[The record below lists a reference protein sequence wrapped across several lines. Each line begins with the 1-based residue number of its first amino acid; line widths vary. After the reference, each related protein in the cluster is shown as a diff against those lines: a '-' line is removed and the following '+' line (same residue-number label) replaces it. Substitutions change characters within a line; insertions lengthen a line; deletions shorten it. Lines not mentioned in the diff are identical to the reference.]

1 MAIGCKYSLSTSACA
16 GVTVRLSAQRRTP
29 SPKRNR
35 LYDQRDTVAKK
46 TKLSKGQARR
56 IQANHQK
63 RRHRAKQAIDNQENT
78 IFNDDDL
85 GDIEIGTVLSRF
97 GQHAD
102 IETTEGEILR
112 CNIRRTI
119 NSLITGDKI
128 FWRRAK
134 HSDNELKGV
143 IETVEP
149 RRSELKR
156 PDYYDGLKP
165 VAANIDQIVVVSAI
179 LPTLTPTI
187 IDRYLVAAEDV
198 EIPVILVLNKIDLI
212 DADLQEAVDEII
224 IMYENLGYTF
234 LKVSADTQEGLATL
248 QQHLKDKVS
257 IFVGQSGVGKSSLT
271 NALLPNV
278 NIATTEISEN
288 SGLGQHTTTVSR
300 LYHFPHG
307 GDLID
312 SPGIRDFGLWH
323 LSPERV
329 TWCFKEFRDYL
340 GGCKFRDCKHLNDP
354 GCAIREAVESGEI
367 NELRFESY
375 HRILELMRDN
385 KPNRV
390 N

>member
-1 MAIGCKYSLSTSACA
+1 MCKYSLSASAYA
-16 GVTVRLSAQRRTP
+16 GVTVRLNAQRRAP
-29 SPKRNR
+29 SSKRSR
-35 LYDQRDTVAKK
+35 LYNQRDTVAKK

-63 RRHRAKQAIDNQENT
+63 RRSRAKEALDNQET
-78 IFNDDDL
+78 ITFEDDDL
-85 GDIEIGTVLSRF
+85 GEIELGTVLSRF

-102 IETTEGEILR
+102 IESKDGEILR

-119 NSLITGDKI
+119 DNLITGDKI

-134 HSDNELKGV
+134 HSDNELKGI

-165 VAANIDQIVVVSAI
+165 VAANIDQIVIVSAI
-179 LPTLTPTI
+179 LPALTPTI

-198 EIPVILVLNKIDLI
+198 EIPTLLVLNKVDLI
-212 DADLQEAVDEII
+212 DESDKEAIDEVIDI
-224 IMYENLGYTF
+224 YEKLGYTF
-234 LKVSADTQEGLATL
+234 LQVSADTEQGLEEL
-248 QQHLKDKVS
+248 QSHLRDKVS

-271 NALLPNV
+271 NALLPNL
-278 NIATTEISEN
+278 NIATKQISEN

-300 LYHFPHG
+300 LYHFPQG

-329 TWCFKEFRDYL
+329 TWCFREFREYI
-340 GGCKFRDCKHLNDP
+340 GGCKFRDCKHLTDP
-354 GCAIREAVESGEI
+354 GCVIRNAAEIGEI
-367 NELRFESY
+367 EPLRFESY
-375 HRILELMRDN
+375 HRILEIMRDN
-385 KPNRV
+385 KPNRA